1 MLTPWPGNVSY
12 ECPSI
17 HAYVS
22 IPAGV
27 GCKNHTPGF
36 AAAAGT
42 KEAHE
47 LCLAASKGMAVVG
60 WNVLA
65 DDDFAAKVKRDFEDD
80 KKARGQHVTLRPT
93 DRTTGYC

>member
-1 MLTPWPGNVSY
+1 
-12 ECPSI
+12 
-17 HAYVS
+17 
-22 IPAGV
+22 
-27 GCKNHTPGF
+27 
-36 AAAAGT
+36 
-42 KEAHE
+42 
-47 LCLAASKGMAVVG
+47 MAVVG